1 MYIFVVS
8 HPATLTLSGKPMVKE
23 LMENQNQN
31 NMIKDGGNYFSAM
44 FVHYVIGY
52 TLAPIVLVL
61 FLISILN
68 PFWFREPFM
77 FWVFDVANNFLKFQM
92 HVKRTIYF
100 WKRK

>member
-1 MYIFVVS
+1 M
-8 HPATLTLSGKPMVKE
+8 GKE

-77 FWVFDVANNFLKFQM
+77 FWVHDVAYNCLKFQM
-92 HVKRTIYF
+92 YIKRKVYF

>member
-1 MYIFVVS
+1 
-8 HPATLTLSGKPMVKE
+8 
-23 LMENQNQN
+23 MENETQN
-31 NMIKDGGNYFSAM
+31 NMTKDGGNYCSAM

-52 TLAPIVLVL
+52 TLAPVLLVL

-77 FWVFDVANNFLKFQM
+77 FWMIDTAYTFQKFQLNI
-92 HVKRTIYF
+92 KRKVYF

>member
-1 MYIFVVS
+1 
-8 HPATLTLSGKPMVKE
+8 MVKE

-52 TLAPIVLVL
+52 ALAPIVLVL

-68 PFWFREPFM
+68 PFWFRESFI
-77 FWVFDVANNFLKFQM
+77 FWMLETAHKFLKFQM
-92 HVKRTIYF
+92 NVKKKVYF